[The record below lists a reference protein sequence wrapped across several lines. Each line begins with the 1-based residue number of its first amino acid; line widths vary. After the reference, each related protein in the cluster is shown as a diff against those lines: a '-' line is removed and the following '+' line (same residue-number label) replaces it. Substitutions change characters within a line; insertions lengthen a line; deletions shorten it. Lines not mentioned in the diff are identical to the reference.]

1 MKTKQ
6 IILAFLLGVIFIS
19 ACQHKEEVAPDSE
32 KYFPRVKTIIANN
45 CLSCHSAV
53 AGTWEG
59 RPVALD
65 TDEEIVTA
73 NAIIKSTVADSVF
86 PGNFAVK
93 RMPKG
98 GQLPSEDISVIVTW
112 LEKGGRSTD

>member
-6 IILAFLLGVIFIS
+6 IIPALLLGIMLVG
-19 ACQHKEEVAPDSE
+19 ACQHKEEVTPDSG

-45 CLSCHSAV
+45 CINCHSAIS
-53 AGTWEG
+53 GTWEG
-59 RPVALD
+59 RPVSLD
-65 TDEEIVTA
+65 TDEEIVAA

-98 GQLPSEDISVIVTW
+98 RQLPSEDISVIVTW